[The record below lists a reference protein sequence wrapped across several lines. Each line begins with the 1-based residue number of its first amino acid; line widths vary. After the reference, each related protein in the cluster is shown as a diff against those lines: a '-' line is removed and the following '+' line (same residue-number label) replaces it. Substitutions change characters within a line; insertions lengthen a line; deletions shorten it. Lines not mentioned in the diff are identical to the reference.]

1 MVYDLYMTVS
11 PGINVPGNLISNC
24 GGNFSPLTNCIASL
38 KALNAISRVGW
49 RTVVM
54 RGEIYCAGR
63 QPS

>member
-38 KALNAISRVGW
+38 KALNAISRVG
-49 RTVVM
+49 
-54 RGEIYCAGR
+54 
-63 QPS
+63 